1 MDWKLCKLEVYVPK
15 ECAEQLMKALG
26 ELGVGKVGDYDHC
39 FSLTE
44 VTGFWRPL
52 EGANPFEGEV
62 GQLSSAPE
70 VKLETRLDAAL
81 VEQAVQAIKRVHPYE
96 EPVINILPL
105 LGK

>member
-1 MDWKLCKLEVYVPK
+1 MDCKLCKLEVYVPK
-15 ECAEQLMKALG
+15 EYADELMMALG

-52 EGANPFEGEV
+52 EGATPFAGEV